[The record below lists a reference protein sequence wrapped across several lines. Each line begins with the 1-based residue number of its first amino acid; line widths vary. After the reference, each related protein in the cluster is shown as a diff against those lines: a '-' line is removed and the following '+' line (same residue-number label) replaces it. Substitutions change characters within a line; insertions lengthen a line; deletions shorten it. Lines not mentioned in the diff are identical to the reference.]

1 MAVDPHPIIVGLS
14 FKLSKGNPL
23 YLSGKQ
29 AGLKPRRKVTG
40 RCNFTSAIS
49 FFKFLLSNL
58 EFQKR
63 LCLMRAA
70 ICTVF
75 LMSENSS
82 ESADFKEIFVTVKEH
97 QKSECFTGAPVAW
110 WGHQD
115 RVDKICPLCLERV
128 KVATKTAH
136 CACAVPEH

>member
-1 MAVDPHPIIVGLS
+1 MTVGRPVAVDPHPIIVGLS
-14 FKLSKGNPL
+14 LKLSKGNPL

-49 FFKFLLSNL
+49 FFNVLLSNL

-97 QKSECFTGAPVAW
+97 QKSEY
-110 WGHQD
+110 
-115 RVDKICPLCLERV
+115 RVGKICPSLFG
-128 KVATKTAH
+128 KG
-136 CACAVPEH
+136 